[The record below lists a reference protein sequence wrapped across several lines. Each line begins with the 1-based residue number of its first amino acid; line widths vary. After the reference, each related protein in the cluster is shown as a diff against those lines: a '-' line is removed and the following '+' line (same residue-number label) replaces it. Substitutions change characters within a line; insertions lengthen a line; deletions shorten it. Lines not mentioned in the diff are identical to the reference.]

1 MVLPARHHGH
11 LSLDLVC
18 DAGRTAIT
26 RQRSRPPL
34 QTFGLQEADHRGA
47 AYLQIL
53 NPCGGLCEGDS
64 AEVEVTLQRGAH
76 LYLTTQAA
84 TKIYPA
90 QHGHAARQ
98 HLRLRVAAGA
108 ILEYFPLPLIPFAHA
123 LFVQEIEIQVE
134 SGGVC
139 LMAEVLAPGRVA
151 RGERFAYRMLRSR
164 VEGWVDDRL
173 ALFEQ
178 MILQPAQDSYA
189 GLGLLDGDSYLGTL
203 YVLTS
208 QALTPLIP
216 GWNRCLT
223 KEYGERVGITTLA
236 YGGLVARLL
245 GRTGQEV
252 LRRLDTVHSLIRTEG
267 LGLPPLQIYRP
278 FA

>member
-1 MVLPARHHGH
+1 MAPPAQHHGQ
-11 LSLDLVC
+11 LSLELVC
-18 DAGRTAIT
+18 DDGRTAIA

-34 QTFGLQEADHRGA
+34 QTFGLQEADHRGG

-53 NPCGGLCEGDS
+53 NPCGGLFEGDS

-84 TKIYPA
+84 TKVYPA
-90 QHGHAARQ
+90 ENGHAARH
-98 HLRLRVAAGA
+98 HLRLRIAAGA

-123 LFVQEIEIQVE
+123 LYVQEIAIQVE

-139 LMAEVLAPGRVA
+139 LVAEVLAPGRVA
-151 RGERFAYRMLRSR
+151 RGERFAYHMIRSR

-178 MILQPAQDSYA
+178 LILQPAQDSYA
-189 GLGLLDGDSYLGTL
+189 GLGLLEGASYLGTL
-203 YVLTS
+203 YVLSS
-208 QALTPLIP
+208 QALTLLIP
-216 GWNRCLT
+216 GWNRRLT
-223 KEYGERVGITTLA
+223 KQYGGCVGITTLA
-236 YGGLVARLL
+236 YGGLVVRLL
-245 GRTGQEV
+245 GQTGQEV
-252 LRRLDTVHSLIRTEG
+252 LRRLDAVHGLIREEG